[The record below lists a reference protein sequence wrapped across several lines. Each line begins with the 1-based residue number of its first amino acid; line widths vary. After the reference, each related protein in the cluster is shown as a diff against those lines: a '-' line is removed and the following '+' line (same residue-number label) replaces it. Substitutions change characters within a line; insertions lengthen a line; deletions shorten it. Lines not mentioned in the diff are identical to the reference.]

1 MRPSAAMVRCGVEKN
16 RMILFNLFDY
26 KRGLALSNIS
36 DHKYSNKPPSPL
48 QVTKGLKAKAGG
60 GGFFS
65 VSGKKRRTAPH
76 PHAPLSFRHQ
86 EQPQPAHGHA
96 GDLPEG
102 QRLPIEQNAHRQQHA
117 GQRDAGGQIARADL
131 PSAGQNAR
139 ILRYA
144 P

>member
-1 MRPSAAMVRCGVEKN
+1 MRPSAAMVRRGVEKN

-65 VSGKKRRTAPH
+65 VSGKKDSRLLSGCSLPLYSVIRNNPRPQTAKPAACRRVRVSP
-76 PHAPLSFRHQ
+76 
-86 EQPQPAHGHA
+86 
-96 GDLPEG
+96 
-102 QRLPIEQNAHRQQHA
+102 
-117 GQRDAGGQIARADL
+117 
-131 PSAGQNAR
+131 
-139 ILRYA
+139 
-144 P
+144 